1 MTLKQKLYDLKNQKQ
16 QKIDAA
22 KALALEGKTQ
32 EEAYKNLVN
41 EIDGFTAQI
50 QATEALIAEEEKGA
64 AQPSGM
70 RGVAAGGQG
79 EETGYQK
86 AVKAFAAAARA
97 GFPKTEKA
105 AGDMMQ
111 EIVDPDGGYTVPQD
125 IVTRVI
131 HLRDAEESLLSE
143 VTVYPVT
150 TASGRRTYKT
160 RQQHTGFQTVAE
172 AGKTPKTATPL
183 YATMEYKIK
192 KRSGYLPVTN
202 ELMEDSDENITTEAE
217 LWLAGEARATA
228 NNEIIA
234 EIKKKA
240 ETNLVNLDGI
250 ITAWIKLGS
259 AFRSTSKLTTNDD
272 GLAWLGTLTD
282 ITGRYLLSPNPA
294 DPKQLQ
300 LCVGPHVLP
309 VKSYD
314 NSTLASDGTKIPMI
328 LGDLKE
334 GIAYWDRRQLTVKV
348 SDVAVVGELNAY
360 EQDLTLWR
368 GSLRD
373 DCTIRDE
380 DAFVNGYIDT
390 AATAEAAASEDGSGD
405 AA

>member
-16 QKIDAA
+16 QKIEAA

-32 EEAYKNLVN
+32 DEAYKSLVT

-50 QATEALIAEEEKGA
+50 QATEALIAEEEKSA

-79 EETGYQK
+79 EEIGYQK

-105 AGDMMQ
+105 AGEMMQ
-111 EIVDPDGGYTVPQD
+111 EAIDPDGGYTVPQD
-125 IVTRVI
+125 IVTSI
-131 HLRDAEESLLSE
+131 IKLRDNQESLLSE
-143 VTVYPVT
+143 VTVKPVT

-172 AGKTPKTATPL
+172 AGKAPKTATPQ
-183 YATMEYKIK
+183 YKTVKYEIE

-202 ELMEDSDENITTEAE
+202 ELLEDSDANIANEAE
-217 LWLAGEARATA
+217 EWLAGEACATA

-234 EIKKKA
+234 EIKKNP
-240 ETNLVNLDGI
+240 ETDLTNLDGI

-259 AFRSTSKLTTNDD
+259 AFRSTSKLYTNDD
-272 GLAWLGTLTD
+272 GLAWLGTLKD
-282 ITGRYLLSPNPA
+282 ETGRFLLSPNPA

-300 LCVGPHVLP
+300 LCAGPHILP
-309 VKSYD
+309 IKTYD
-314 NSTLASDGTKIPMI
+314 NTIIPTVGTKIPMF

-334 GIAYWDRRQLTVKV
+334 GIAYWDRRQITIKV
-348 SDVAVVGELNAY
+348 TDVAVVGDLNAF

-368 GSLRD
+368 GSVRD

-380 DAFVNGYIDT
+380 KAFINGYIDT
-390 AATAEAAASEDGSGD
+390 AATAAASDDGGD

>member
-16 QKIDAA
+16 QKIEAA

-32 EEAYKNLVN
+32 DEAYKSLVT

-50 QATEALIAEEEKGA
+50 QATEALIAEEEKSA

-111 EIVDPDGGYTVPQD
+111 EVVDADGGYTVPQD

-131 HLRDAEESLLSE
+131 HLRDAEESLLDE

-150 TASGRRTYKT
+150 TASGKRTYKT

-172 AGKTPKTATPL
+172 AGKTPKTATPQ

-202 ELMEDSDENITTEAE
+202 ELMEDSDENITAEAE
-217 LWLAGEARATA
+217 QWLAGEARATA

-234 EIKKKA
+234 VIKGKEA
-240 ETNLVNLDGI
+240 INLVNLDGI
-250 ITAWIKLGS
+250 ITSWIKLGS
-259 AFRSTSKLTTNDD
+259 AFRSISKLVTNDD
-272 GLAWLGTLTD
+272 GLAWLGTLKD
-282 ITGRYLLSPNPA
+282 EFGRYLLSPNPA

-300 LCVGPHVLP
+300 LCVGPHILP
-309 VKSYD
+309 VKSFD
-314 NSTLASDGTKIPMI
+314 NSTLASEGTKIPMI
-328 LGDLKE
+328 PGCLKE
-334 GIAYWDRRQLTVKV
+334 GIAYWDRRQLTIKV
-348 SDVAVVGELNAY
+348 SDVAVVGDLNAY
-360 EQDLTLWR
+360 EQDLTMWR

-373 DCTIRDE
+373 DCTLRDA
-380 DAFVNGYIDT
+380 DAFVYGYIDT
-390 AATAEAAASEDGSGD
+390 AAAAAATSDDGGD